1 MKQIRKLL
9 AALLTVCLI
18 SGLWACSSPSE
29 ESTTSGSTQA
39 PETTAAADSG
49 TFTGTARGYGGDVT
63 VTITVADGA
72 ITEVTASG
80 DDETPSIGGQAVEQL
95 PAAIL
100 EEQTWD
106 VDTFS
111 GATMTSNAIRDAA
124 KAAMTQAGLIEETEA
139 SAMTPGT
146 YTYTYRGYCSDVTVA
161 TTVSEDA
168 ITAVEVTSQDE
179 TVGIGSYALERLPAA
194 ILEEQTVYADT
205 ISGATATSNAII
217 SAVKDALT
225 EAGAD
230 MAVFGRTPEADPPK
244 DEVYDTDVVV
254 IGAGAAGFSSAI
266 MALQNGA
273 DVMIVEKMDI
283 PGGNT
288 VRSSGVWNVAGPDQ
302 QEIDEFIEYT
312 MTGGHNL
319 NNEDL
324 VRVMVTNSSK
334 IGPWLKELGFDV
346 AEDGG
351 SVDGLARGLI
361 TSYLN
366 KFEEMGG
373 TILFSTKAEEILM
386 EDGAAAG
393 IRATSENGGTVTI
406 NADAVIVA
414 SGGFG
419 YDLEKCY
426 ELKPELDGM
435 ITNNQVGATGDG
447 IYMAQDVG
455 ANVIDMEQIQAH
467 PTVEQSTAT
476 LVTEGVR
483 KAGGILLNADGVRF
497 TNECGYRDVVAGAI
511 LEQPGAYAYIIFNQD
526 LYDSNGNIPT
536 YDKLGI
542 VAHCE
547 STDEIAEY
555 IGCDAQAVA
564 DSFAAWNECVQN
576 QSDPEFGSE
585 YTWERNITTEGPW
598 YVIKIAP
605 GIHHT
610 MGGIEINTE
619 AEVISTEGEA
629 IPGLYAC
636 GEVTGG
642 VHGGNRVGGNALMDC
657 QVFGMIAGENAAAY
671 CQ

>member
-1 MKQIRKLL
+1 MKALHKVIASLL
-9 AALLTVCLI
+9 AVGMLT
-18 SGLWACSSPSE
+18 GLAACSQPAASESGSPAPSE
-29 ESTTSGSTQA
+29 PAQA
-39 PETTAAADSG
+39 GETY
-49 TFTGTARGYGGDVT
+49 TGTARGFGGDVT
-63 VTITVADGA
+63 VTITVADGK
-72 ITEVTASG
+72 ITDVTATG
-80 DDETPSIGGQAVEQL
+80 DQETPDVGQKAVEEL
-95 PAAIL
+95 PAKIL
-100 EEQTWD
+100 EAQTYD
-106 VDTFS
+106 VDGVS
-111 GATMTSNAIRDAA
+111 GATISSNAVKDAA
-124 KAAMTQAGLIEETEA
+124 KAAMTEAGLIEA
-139 SAMTPGT
+139 STGAMTPGT

-168 ITAVEVTSQDE
+168 ITDVEIVDQDE
-179 TVGIGSYALERLPAA
+179 TVGIGSYALERLPGA
-194 ILEEQTVYADT
+194 ILDKQTVYADT

-230 MAVFGRTPEADPPK
+230 MSVFGRTPDPEPAK
-244 DEVYDTDVVV
+244 DETYDTDVVV

-266 MALQNGA
+266 RAIQGGA
-273 DVMIVEKMDI
+273 DVMMVEKMDI

-302 QEIDEFIEYT
+302 QEIDDFIEYT
-312 MTGGHNL
+312 MEGGHYL

-334 IGPWLKELGFDV
+334 IGPWLESLGFKV
-346 AEDGG
+346 SEDGG
-351 SVDGLARGLI
+351 SVEGLARGLI
-361 TSYLN
+361 TSYWN

-373 TILFSTKAEEILM
+373 TVLFATKAEEILM
-386 EDGAAAG
+386 KDGAAAG

-406 NADAVIVA
+406 NAKAVIVA

-426 ELKPELDGM
+426 ELKPELTGM

-447 IYMAQDVG
+447 IYMAQAVG

-497 TNECGYRDVVAGAI
+497 TDECGYRDVVAGAI
-511 LEQPGAYAYIIFNQD
+511 LEQPGAYAYVVFNQD

-547 STDEIAEY
+547 STDDIAAY
-555 IGCDAQAVA
+555 IGCDPQAVA
-564 DSFAAWNECVQN
+564 DTFAAWNTCCEN
-576 QSDPEFGSE
+576 QSDPEFSSA

-598 YVIKIAP
+598 YVIKVAP

-610 MGGIEINTE
+610 MGGIQIDTE
-619 AEVISTEGEA
+619 AQVISTEGTV

-657 QVFGMIAGENAAAY
+657 QVFGMIAGDNAAAY
-671 CQ
+671 VK